1 LKKKV
6 RNILESNFFVRY
18 LIHQTTTTTT
28 KTTKIM
34 KNYTLEVFQFE
45 NGQKME
51 FQISTSLKEACQEFQ
66 KAYEIII
73 PFMQENKLNVVE
85 NVRQGKCSI
94 YFNLTNLKR
103 CYLTLK
109 KTNSKK

>member
-1 LKKKV
+1 M
-6 RNILESNFFVRY
+6 N
-18 LIHQTTTTTT
+18 
-28 KTTKIM
+28 
-34 KNYTLEVFQFE
+34 NYTVETFKFE
-45 NGQKME
+45 NGLKME

-73 PFMQENKLNVVE
+73 PFMQENKFNVVE
-85 NVRQGKCSI
+85 CVRPGKCSI